1 MQEAFAQSSKKSGGG
16 REESIIKSL
25 SLNIKIVKPLM
36 SMLHNL
42 FIILSIIVIG
52 WPQFS

>member
-36 SMLHNL
+36 LHNL